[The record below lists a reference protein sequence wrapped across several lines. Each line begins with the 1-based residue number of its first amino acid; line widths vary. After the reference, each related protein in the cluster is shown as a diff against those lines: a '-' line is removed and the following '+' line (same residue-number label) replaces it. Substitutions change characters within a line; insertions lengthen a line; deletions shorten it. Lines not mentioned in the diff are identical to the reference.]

1 MMTQTV
7 TLLTDW
13 GLTDHYA
20 AVVRARL
27 QAKLPDVRVVD
38 ITHAVPRDKGNI
50 YAAAYMAFDTYRY
63 FPTGTIHIIGVD
75 DIASPENAHL
85 VVRFDRQFFIGADNG
100 FFSVLECLSGKQAEE
115 VYEIKTWQETQVY
128 TFPARDLFPK
138 VATLLAVGT
147 PPAQIGTRLADD
159 KRFRPKLL
167 EGGLVLQ
174 RTPERDRNGNVTGM
188 QLSGMVLCVD
198 GFGNIITNIT
208 KKQFAACETEFKF
221 VDVRVDWRKISGR
234 FVRAYMDVEPG
245 DLAFIFLENG
255 FLEISMNRGN
265 AARILGVDNGAKV
278 VVRFETNKR

>member
-13 GLTDHYA
+13 GLSDHYA

-38 ITHAVPRDKGNI
+38 ISHAVPRDNSNI
-50 YAAAYMAFDTYRY
+50 YAAAYMLFDTYRY

-75 DIASPENAHL
+75 DIASSENAHL
-85 VVRFDRQFFIGADNG
+85 VVKFDRQFFIGADNG

-128 TFPARDLFPK
+128 TFPTRDLFPK

-147 PPAQIGTRLADD
+147 PLSQIGIRLADD
-159 KRFRPKLL
+159 TRFRPKLL
-167 EGGLVLQ
+167 EGGLLLQ
-174 RTPERDRNGNVTGM
+174 RALEKDRNGNVTGM
-188 QLSGMVLCVD
+188 QLSGMVLFMD

-208 KKQFAACETEFKF
+208 QKQFAVCEAEFKF
-221 VDVRVDWRKISGR
+221 VDLRVDWRVFSGK
-234 FVRAYMDVEPG
+234 FVKAYMDVDAG
-245 DLAFIFLENG
+245 DIAFIFLENG
-255 FLEISMNRGN
+255 FLEISMNRGSV
-265 AARILGVDNGAKV
+265 ARIMGVNSNSKV
-278 VVRFETNKR
+278 TIRFTKK

>member
-1 MMTQTV
+1 MITQTV

-13 GLTDHYA
+13 GLSDHYA

-38 ITHAVPRDKGNI
+38 ISHAVPRDNSNI
-50 YAAAYMAFDTYRY
+50 YAAAYMLFDTYRY

-75 DIASPENAHL
+75 DIASSENAHL
-85 VVRFDRQFFIGADNG
+85 VVKFDRQFFIGADNG
-100 FFSVLECLSGKQAEE
+100 FFSVLECLTGKQAEE

-138 VATLLAVGT
+138 VVALLAVGT
-147 PPAQIGTRLADD
+147 PLNQIGTRLADD
-159 KRFRPKLL
+159 ARFRPKLL

-174 RTPERDRNGNVTGM
+174 RTPEKDRNGNITGI
-188 QLSGMVLCVD
+188 QLSGMVLCLD

-208 KKQFAACETEFKF
+208 RKQFAACEAEFKF
-221 VDVRVDWRKISGR
+221 VDLRVDWRVFSGK
-234 FVRAYMDVEPG
+234 FVRAYMDVDAG
-245 DLAFIFLENG
+245 DIAFIFLENG

-265 AARILGVDNGAKV
+265 AARIMGVNSNSKV
-278 VVRFETNKR
+278 TIRFTKK